1 MVCGLPFPRWL
12 QVRDDT
18 SLSCAQ
24 RKLYSGCYRCSSPLP
39 HKLSPP
45 SFEPAKRPA
54 SGRFCASG
62 LGFAIRNDMRNLS
75 PNGRLSP
82 KLGGWPIYSTS
93 FFISLLNILV
103 SFRNRK
109 IGIPFACLWLVELAN
124 RLTRPQPVS
133 PLGLSK
139 CGNRFELPN
148 WKSSGCHLP
157 RCLRRC
163 LRRMRRGIN

>member
-163 LRRMRRGIN
+163 LRRMRREIN